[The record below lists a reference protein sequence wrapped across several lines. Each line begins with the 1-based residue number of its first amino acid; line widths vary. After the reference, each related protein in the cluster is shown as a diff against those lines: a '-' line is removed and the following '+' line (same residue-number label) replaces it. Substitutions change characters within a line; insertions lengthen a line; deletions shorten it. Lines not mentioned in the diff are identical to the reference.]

1 MTNVHKERRQG
12 ERWLI
17 DWQIERVCIM
27 GFYLKTLRSFIYP
40 CLVWL
45 RKCCR
50 HSFKAPYLNQTCVF
64 SLAPGSVLTQLKT
77 QTFSF
82 WISFIINTELNN
94 LSLSLNTRP
103 HWKGSVAY
111 SWGGRGAARAE
122 GSHLQRTPAGA
133 CHGGQQGSK
142 ILEGEKNFRGK
153 RKESHSIFGLPSVIC
168 MEKRSL

>member
-27 GFYLKTLRSFIYP
+27 GFYLKTLRNFIYP

-64 SLAPGSVLTQLKT
+64 SLAPGSVLTQLKM

-122 GSHLQRTPAGA
+122 GSHLQRTRARSMPWCPAGLQDSW
-133 CHGGQQGSK
+133 GREEFSG
-142 ILEGEKNFRGK
+142 
-153 RKESHSIFGLPSVIC
+153 
-168 MEKRSL
+168 